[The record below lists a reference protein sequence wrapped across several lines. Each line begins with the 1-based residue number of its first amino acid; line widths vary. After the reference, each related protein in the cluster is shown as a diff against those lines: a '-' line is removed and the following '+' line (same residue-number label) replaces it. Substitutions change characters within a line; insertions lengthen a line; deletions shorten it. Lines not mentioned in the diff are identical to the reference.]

1 MKLYYSPTSPYV
13 RKVIVLALET
23 GLDAKI
29 ERMPAATTPVE
40 QNPDVAKANP
50 LAKVPALV
58 TDSGEILFD
67 SRVICEYLDSLHQGA
82 KFFPAGAARWT
93 VLRQQALGDGLL
105 DAALLVRY
113 EGFLRPEDKRW
124 SAWAD
129 GQMKKVKGALAEI
142 DKLAPSFGGRVDIGT
157 VSIACALGYLDFR
170 FADMNW
176 RQHCP
181 QAAAWAEKFFAR
193 PSLKSTV
200 PAG

>member
-13 RKVIVLALET
+13 RKVTVLALET

-29 ERMPAATTPVE
+29 ERIPASTTPVD

-58 TDSGEILFD
+58 LDSGEILFD
-67 SRVICEYLDSLHQGA
+67 SRVICEYLDTQHQGA
-82 KFFPAGAARWT
+82 KFFPAGAARWS

-124 SAWAD
+124 PNWAD

-142 DKLAPSFGGRVDIGT
+142 EKLAPSFGDRVDIGT

-170 FADMNW
+170 FGDMNW
-176 RQHCP
+176 RSLCP
-181 QAAAWAEKFFAR
+181 QAAAWAARFFER

-200 PAG
+200 PVA